1 VVSGPLERRAGPGF
15 GNRSRRN
22 PKPARLRRVSTHF
35 RDATPLRR
43 RLAITSQDHDAHAD
57 ARPAECCGSAKRA
70 SGISRRGFL
79 VGLGSAAALGS
90 AALAAAAEKPAASPP
105 ADAGPQEAP
114 RGPADFKLTRG
125 KAEPGRTTRILLVTG
140 QEHPAHKWQQTA
152 PVLAEELSRD
162 GRLLVDV
169 SEEPRSLAAPQ
180 IGDYAALVLHFMN
193 PKPLD
198 MDAKGRENLRRFT
211 EGGKGLVLVHFAC
224 GAFQEWPQ
232 FKDLVGRVW
241 DPKLRGHDPRG
252 KFRVEIAGEK
262 HPITED
268 LKAFD
273 ADDELY
279 TCLTGDRPIQ
289 VLAAA
294 KSKVDGKDYPMAFVY
309 APGKGRVFQCLLGH
323 DVKALQMPTVGEL
336 YRRGTAWAAGLAPVP
351 QPKQ

>member
-1 VVSGPLERRAGPGF
+1 MKRFTCLGSLAVSALVALAVAAGP
-15 GNRSRRN
+15 
-22 PKPARLRRVSTHF
+22 A
-35 RDATPLRR
+35 AQETP
-43 RLAITSQDHDAHAD
+43 
-57 ARPAECCGSAKRA
+57 PRA
-70 SGISRRGFL
+70 
-79 VGLGSAAALGS
+79 
-90 AALAAAAEKPAASPP
+90 P
-105 ADAGPQEAP
+105 
-114 RGPADFKLTRG
+114 DFKLKPG

-140 QEHPAHKWQQTA
+140 QEHPVHKWQQTA
-152 PVLAEELSRD
+152 PVLAEVLSRD

-169 SEEPRSLAAPQ
+169 SEEPRILASPQ

-252 KFRVEIAGEK
+252 KFRVEIAGAK
-262 HPITED
+262 HPITEG

-289 VLAAA
+289 VLATA

-309 APGKGRVFQCLLGH
+309 APGEGRVFQCLLGH
-323 DVKALQMPTVGEL
+323 DVKALRVPTVGEL
-336 YRRGTAWAAGLAPVP
+336 YRRGTAWVAGLEPTPGNGGREPSASPF
-351 QPKQ
+351 

>member
-1 VVSGPLERRAGPGF
+1 
-15 GNRSRRN
+15 
-22 PKPARLRRVSTHF
+22 
-35 RDATPLRR
+35 LRR

-125 KAEPGRTTRILLVTG
+125 KAGTGRTTRILLVTG
-140 QEHPAHKWQQTA
+140 QEHPAHQWQQTA

-336 YRRGTAWAAGLAPVP
+336 YRRGTAWAARLAPVP